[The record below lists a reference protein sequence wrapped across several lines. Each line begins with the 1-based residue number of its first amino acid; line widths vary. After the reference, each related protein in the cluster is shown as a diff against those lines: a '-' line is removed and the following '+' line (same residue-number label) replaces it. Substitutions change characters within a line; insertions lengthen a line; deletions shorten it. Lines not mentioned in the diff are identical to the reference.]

1 MPVSTPVS
9 AVPSTEPALFF
20 NRELSWLD
28 FNHRVLELAEAPAL
42 PLLERVRFVAIFS
55 SNLDEFFMKRVG
67 GLRRQI
73 SAGVSETSLD
83 GMTPQQQLDA
93 IHEKVR
99 ATAAELV
106 ELWLRDLQPALA
118 KAGVKLLDYESLSE
132 LDRAAADQFFL
143 GHVFPILT
151 PLAVDSGH
159 PFPFL
164 SNLSMSIG
172 IMLEHPTTRERL
184 F

>member
-1 MPVSTPVS
+1 MHDATTTIPVTQ
-9 AVPSTEPALFF
+9 TYI
-20 NRELSWLD
+20 NREISWLD
-28 FNHRVLELAEAPAL
+28 FNARVLELAADAEV

-106 ELWLRDLQPALA
+106 ELWLSDLQPALA

-132 LDRAAADQFFL
+132 LDRAA
-143 GHVFPILT
+143 
-151 PLAVDSGH
+151 
-159 PFPFL
+159 
-164 SNLSMSIG
+164 
-172 IMLEHPTTRERL
+172 
-184 F
+184 